1 MGIPPAIEHGANRVD
16 APSRAHYGTTQPS
29 TRLLRDFSRPRFALQ
44 GAPDR
49 SDLLPSTASPRS
61 VRAGRVFDV
70 AFCPW
75 DDKLI
80 ASAGEDEA
88 ARLWVDAGS
97 GAGVSS
103 YGVCRGHK
111 DEVVRVSWH
120 PTSKILATASADG
133 SVGVWRVAQPGME
146 TSASA
151 HDPDGGTTALVDKLE
166 GHPDQVYGCIFVG
179 DGEGGAP
186 MLATAAGTDLH
197 LWDLE
202 RAAVVTKV
210 SHEPMPVEAG
220 SERWE
225 PGFLFSLAS
234 DGGARNLLASACSD
248 GAVRIFAHDS
258 KASSAEIVAT
268 LPVHTSAL
276 GCATTFLSGGNVL
289 ASMSTDGAV
298 VFTDVR
304 TMTPMTKVTSPCPT
318 MGCCAVPSGD
328 DGSIGSWFAMC
339 GTDGI
344 IRAIDMEGS
353 SAPKVLIQPTDRP
366 VPLLCVA
373 ADHSGRRIAAAG
385 KAPEAPQGTQ
395 GAGGLGGFGGVGM
408 LGAKKTPSSA
418 GILLWDAAGRS

>member
-1 MGIPPAIEHGANRVD
+1 M
-16 APSRAHYGTTQPS
+16 
-29 TRLLRDFSRPRFALQ
+29 
-44 GAPDR
+44 
-49 SDLLPSTASPRS
+49 
-61 VRAGRVFDV
+61 

-75 DDKLI
+75 DESLI

-88 ARLWVDAGS
+88 ARLWLDAGS

-146 TSASA
+146 ASA
-151 HDPDGGTTALVDKLE
+151 TTHDPDSGTTALVDKLE
-166 GHPDQVYGCIFVG
+166 GHPDQVYGSIFVG
-179 DGEGGAP
+179 DGDGGGP

-202 RAAVVTKV
+202 RVTVVSKV
-210 SHEPMPVEAG
+210 GHEPIPVEAG

-248 GAVRIFAHDS
+248 GAVRVFAHDS
-258 KASSAEIVAT
+258 KASTAETVAT
-268 LPVHTSAL
+268 LPVHSGAL
-276 GCATTFLSGGNVL
+276 GCATTFLSGGDVL
-289 ASMSTDGAV
+289 ASMSTDGTV

-318 MGCCAVPSGD
+318 MGCCAVPSGG

-339 GTDGI
+339 GRDGI
-344 IRAIDMEGS
+344 IRAIDVEGS
-353 SAPKVLIQPTDRP
+353 SAPKVLNQATDHP

-385 KAPEAPQGTQ
+385 KAPETPQRTN
-395 GAGGLGGFGGVGM
+395 GLGTLGSGGTSGFGGVGI
-408 LGAKKTPSSA
+408 LGARKAPNAA
-418 GILLWDAAGRS
+418 GIILWDAAGSS